1 MDVQQIHTAR
11 VKPQEITGES
21 GSLVDKRLGSI
32 PLSPAASGLGH
43 GVAVA
48 ARTAT

>member
-11 VKPQEITGES
+11 VKAQQITGES

-32 PLSPAASGLGH
+32 PFCRLQQVGWD
-43 GVAVA
+43 
-48 ARTAT
+48 TE